1 MTACQLSRM
10 SWYISQMPSIRP
22 TLGSHKN
29 RFYLPNK
36 RPSGTSHSTRRAI
49 ARTCVSELK
58 AHAGAYR
65 VEVHIALVD

>member
-29 RFYLPNK
+29 RFCLPNK
-36 RPSGTSHSTRRAI
+36 RPSGTKSFYQEGNCQNVRF
-49 ARTCVSELK
+49 RT
-58 AHAGAYR
+58 
-65 VEVHIALVD
+65 